1 MASLRKAVVIGASSG
16 IGRALA
22 LKLSREGY
30 AVGLASRRLELLQ
43 SLQLEMSGPS
53 EIQRMDVRQ
62 PEEAGLAFR
71 TLVSRLGGVDLV
83 VLNAGVNP
91 PNPEF
96 QWEKDREILEI
107 NVLGITALAHEAVK
121 IFLAQGHGHLVGVSS
136 ILGQRGVPKCPAY
149 SASKAFL
156 SNYLEGLR
164 MRLASRGILVTD
176 IRPGFVA
183 TEMVAGSG
191 VRFWMASC
199 ETAAAQILDAIRRRK
214 KTVYVTQRWA
224 LIARLLRIVPERVM
238 ILASR
243 KLGRKEN
250 HG

>member
-1 MASLRKAVVIGASSG
+1 
-16 IGRALA
+16 
-22 LKLSREGY
+22 
-30 AVGLASRRLELLQ
+30 
-43 SLQLEMSGPS
+43 
-53 EIQRMDVRQ
+53 
-62 PEEAGLAFR
+62 
-71 TLVSRLGGVDLV
+71 
-83 VLNAGVNP
+83 
-91 PNPEF
+91 
-96 QWEKDREILEI
+96 
-107 NVLGITALAHEAVK
+107 
-121 IFLAQGHGHLVGVSS
+121 
-136 ILGQRGVPKCPAY
+136 
-149 SASKAFL
+149 
-156 SNYLEGLR
+156 